1 MPPLKNGGPNGV
13 VPPPSGGQRCATRRG
28 GSGRV
33 VGNSYPIRLL
43 QGCPSR
49 HNRERRKERAV
60 TSTAGRLPDYLNS
73 IVAAASTLPQKSL
86 DSGIHR
92 CHSTTVTVLRFQ
104 LRPGQ
109 SIFDQVV
116 FAATKAFLSGEF
128 QPGQPFPSVRTLA
141 AELKIH
147 PNTAHKVVQYLIQE
161 GWLESRPGIGTVVAD
176 PPQARAGER
185 KRILQQ
191 EVEQLVVE
199 ARRVGLE
206 LEEIIAAIES
216 HWVRF
221 EKPLEVSRK

>member
-1 MPPLKNGGPNGV
+1 M
-13 VPPPSGGQRCATRRG
+13 CH
-28 GSGRV
+28 
-33 VGNSYPIRLL
+33 I
-43 QGCPSR
+43 
-49 HNRERRKERAV
+49 
-60 TSTAGRLPDYLNS
+60 TSM
-73 IVAAASTLPQKSL
+73 TL
-86 DSGIHR
+86 
-92 CHSTTVTVLRFQ
+92 LRFQ

-161 GWLESRPGIGTVVAD
+161 GWLESRPGIGTLVAD
-176 PPQARAGER
+176 PPQARAGEK

-191 EVEQLVVE
+191 DVEQLVVE

-206 LEEIIAAIES
+206 LEEVIAAIES
-216 HWVRF
+216 QWTRF